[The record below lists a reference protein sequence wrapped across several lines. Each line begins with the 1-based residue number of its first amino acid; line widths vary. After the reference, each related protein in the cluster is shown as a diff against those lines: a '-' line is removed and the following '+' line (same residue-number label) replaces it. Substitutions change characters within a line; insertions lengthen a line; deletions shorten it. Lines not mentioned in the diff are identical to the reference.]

1 VELLLGGPAAPAIRK
16 RLSAP
21 AESLHAP
28 HLIDVELAQVLR
40 RFHARGE
47 LGDARAREALSLFA
61 ALEVTRYAHQ
71 PLMSRVWAWRASL
84 TAYDAVYV
92 ALAEALPAP
101 LLTLDRKLAAA
112 ADQLVQ
118 IEMP

>member
-1 VELLLGGPAAPAIRK
+1 MTAVERDDSGATVQGLCEPRY
-16 RLSAP
+16 
-21 AESLHAP
+21 E
-28 HLIDVELAQVLR
+28 
-40 RFHARGE
+40 
-47 LGDARAREALSLFA
+47 RAREALSLFA

-71 PLMSRVWAWRASL
+71 PLMSRVWAWRANL

-112 ADQLVQ
+112 ANQLVQ